1 MRILPKLNKRLFL
14 YIFLSIIII
23 SIAFPSI
30 NSFNLLN
37 RKTDVNLKTSGT
49 TEHLNELWLENPTFE
64 DPIEPT
70 WYPIIQGDVSDVY
83 VSTNINQANYK
94 ILGDSGVLQVDDALN
109 SSDWSV
115 FRNPKRPVL
124 PDIYNISSAGAEV
137 YHYWDENVNQTR
149 NTPSIHWKRNIQMPV
164 NMSDYIITSASLEVV
179 YNATVTVSPHAITGA
194 GIDRD
199 GDAGLDAYAIGDFA
213 EFYILISD
221 INNTQEYPL
230 AYYQTVDLGRDNP
243 FTPNITDTILNSI
256 PENVLISLLSAVL
269 GGDNYNFTITM
280 GIDIYCEDNEY
291 GADDDQWDSLLIK
304 SLNLT
309 FSYEKKID
317 QFTSGS
323 WAQDLDAISGSNIQI
338 TDANL
343 NFKYKIDKNWT
354 ESSQNSQIRIFINE
368 RKFDQTISLIDYVY
382 SSSFQETRSGG
393 FDIAEILLPYEN
405 FTLSIQVFLAE
416 DFELDSNIT
425 ISITDVY
432 LYISY
437 TETFPDPIPEPL
449 LFAGLFIISIIGAG
463 VLAAYLIAYQTYLK
477 YPVPVRKVRKY
488 RKTLSSDKT
497 PGVGIVSQKTSFS
510 KNYHRA
516 LKKTDKFLK
525 GAPMNGKILRDK
537 LLNKKEGLLP
547 K

>member
-1 MRILPKLNKRLFL
+1 MYKRLQTKKKIVFYVL
-14 YIFLSIIII
+14 IVTIFIFIVLPSVMPSKGIIKNEKLTIK
-23 SIAFPSI
+23 PSETVSHT
-30 NSFNLLN
+30 N
-37 RKTDVNLKTSGT
+37 V
-49 TEHLNELWLENPTFE
+49 LWNDNPTFE

-70 WYPIIQGDVSDVY
+70 WYPIIQGDLSDVY
-83 VSTNINQANYK
+83 ASTDFNQANYK
-94 ILGDSGVLQVDDALN
+94 ILGDSGVLQVDDAIN

-115 FRNPKRPVL
+115 FRNPKRPVF
-124 PDIYNISSAGAEV
+124 PDTYSISSAGAEV

-149 NTPSIHWKRNIQMPV
+149 NTPSVHWKRNIQMPV

-199 GDAGLDAYAIGDFA
+199 GDTGLDAYAIGDFA

-221 INNTQEYPL
+221 INNTQEYQL

-243 FTPNITDTILNSI
+243 FTPNITDSIMNSV
-256 PENVLISLLSAVL
+256 PENVLISLLSAIFDE
-269 GGDNYNFTITM
+269 DNYNFTITM

-309 FSYEKKID
+309 FSYEKKIN
-317 QFTSGS
+317 QFTFGS
-323 WAQDLDAISGSNIQI
+323 WAQDLDDISGSNVQI

-343 NFKYKIDKNWT
+343 NFKYKVDQNWT
-354 ESSQNSQIRIFINE
+354 DSSQNSQIRIYINE
-368 RKFDQTISLIDYVY
+368 RKFEQTISLIDYIY
-382 SSSFQETRSGG
+382 SIPFQEARSGG
-393 FDIAEILLPYEN
+393 FDISEILLPYEN

-437 TETFPDPIPEPL
+437 TETFPDIIPEPL
-449 LFAGLFIISIIGAG
+449 LFAGLFIISVIGAG
-463 VLAAYLIAYQTYLK
+463 VLFAYLIAYQTYLK

-497 PGVGIVSQKTSFS
+497 PSVGIVSQKRSIS
-510 KNYHRA
+510 KNYQNE
-516 LKKTDKFLK
+516 LKKTDRLLRGTPIDNK
-525 GAPMNGKILRDK
+525 GLPDKILDK
-537 LLNKKEGLLP
+537 
-547 K
+547 